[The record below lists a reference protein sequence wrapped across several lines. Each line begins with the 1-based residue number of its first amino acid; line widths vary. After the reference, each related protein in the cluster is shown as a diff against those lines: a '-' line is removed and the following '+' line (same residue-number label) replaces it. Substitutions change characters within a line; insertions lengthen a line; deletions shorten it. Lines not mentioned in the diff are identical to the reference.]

1 MKKTLL
7 ILAMVV
13 SCMTTSCKKDNND
26 NNNLSNGTDEEQ
38 YTVNPTI
45 EANSSFLFGTTWE
58 HDKWERYNDKG
69 TLEKTGTSSIDFTI
83 TFSSDILR
91 TDLYVLDVNESY
103 VPEMYTYWYVDE
115 NGLLSYNGDNYATYL
130 GYSGVQVGQW
140 MVTGGCIFD
149 ATIIKHSDKLI
160 LKDNKYGGGYE
171 LHYYS
176 RVK

>member
-13 SCMTTSCKKDNND
+13 TCMTTSCKKDNND

-58 HDKWERYNDKG
+58 HEKWESYNDKG
-69 TLEKTGTSSIDFTI
+69 ILEKTGTSYIDFTL
-83 TFSSDILR
+83 TFTSDIHSNNR
-91 TDLYVLDVNESY
+91 YILDINESY

-115 NGLLSYNGDNYATYL
+115 NDLLTYSGSDYATYL
-130 GYSGVQVGQW
+130 GYSALQVGQW
-140 MVTGGCIFD
+140 MGSGGCMFD
-149 ATIIKHSDKLI
+149 AIIIKHSDKLI
-160 LKDNKYGGGYE
+160 LKDNKYVGYE